1 MTSFEFERKIIFH
14 IHTTFFIFYLT
25 FLHPQLEETR
35 KELNESQAKAIK
47 LASNEEWNTERFK
60 IAQKSLKLKKLKLE
74 VSY

>member
-1 MTSFEFERKIIFH
+1 MIFH
-14 IHTTFFIFYLT
+14 IPTTFVILHPT

-47 LASNEEWNTERFK
+47 LASNEEWNTEYFK